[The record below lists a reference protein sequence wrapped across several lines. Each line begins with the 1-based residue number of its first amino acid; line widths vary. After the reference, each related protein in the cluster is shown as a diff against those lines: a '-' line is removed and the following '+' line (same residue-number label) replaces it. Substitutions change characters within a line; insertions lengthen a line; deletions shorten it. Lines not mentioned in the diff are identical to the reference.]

1 MQNEY
6 HRKIAIASSACKN
19 PSLQI
24 PPVEAGIR
32 AGETRNLAFPYS

>member
-1 MQNEY
+1 MNASQDSDNIIGMQ
-6 HRKIAIASSACKN
+6 S

-32 AGETRNLAFPYS
+32 AGETRNLAFPCS